1 MELRTGKYANLVLTG
16 IAVLLAALVFQTSV
30 GLVSTAHAQRLG
42 ELPESQRTYNAGTDR
57 NFEQARAQEQLN
69 TRSDPAVAAALQS
82 VASAIRE
89 LAEATGDVARSN
101 GEIADAV
108 RALEINVTN

>member
-1 MELRTGKYANLVLTG
+1 MELRTGKYANLLLTV

-42 ELPESQRTYNAGTDR
+42 ELPDTGRDYQADTGR
-57 NFEQARAQEQLN
+57 NFEQARAQTQQN
-69 TRSDPAVAAALQS
+69 VTSDPAVASGLQS
-82 VASAIRE
+82 IASAIRD

-101 GEIADAV
+101 REFAGAV
-108 RALEINVTN
+108 RALEINITN